1 MLSTYLSPA
10 GRMSPSDFKKSALI
24 LIVVG
29 VLFSIPELL
38 GIKSLSALAGIVSF
52 ALIYPWIVIW
62 IKRYHDGGKS
72 GWMCFLLCR
81 NIVDA
86 SDVESFRI
94 NLAKTSHI
102 VFVRI

>member
-72 GWMCFLLCR
+72 GWMCFFAYCSLF
-81 NIVDA
+81 NGYHNSYDDYA
-86 SDVESFRI
+86 W
-94 NLAKTSHI
+94 
-102 VFVRI
+102 